1 MKRVAILAIVAVVAI
16 SLLTS
21 LGYGPVLFGFVN
33 RIPGRDTTG
42 HFVLMGALCFLVN
55 LGFARA
61 DRHGTPVA
69 VLRCTAW
76 ILVAVTLEEAVQAFI
91 PIRSFSWLDL
101 FSSYAGIGLG
111 GLAAALLLSWMGRRP
126 TD

>member
-1 MKRVAILAIVAVVAI
+1 MDQWAESRRGLHAERWCAAR
-16 SLLTS
+16 S
-21 LGYGPVLFGFVN
+21 VLELVEL
-33 RIPGRDTTG
+33 GRDTTG
-42 HFVLMGALCFLVN
+42 HFVLMGALCLLVN

-76 ILVAVTLEEAVQAFI
+76 ILLAVTLEEAVQTFI

-111 GLAAALLLSWMGRRP
+111 GLAAALLLSWKGRPP